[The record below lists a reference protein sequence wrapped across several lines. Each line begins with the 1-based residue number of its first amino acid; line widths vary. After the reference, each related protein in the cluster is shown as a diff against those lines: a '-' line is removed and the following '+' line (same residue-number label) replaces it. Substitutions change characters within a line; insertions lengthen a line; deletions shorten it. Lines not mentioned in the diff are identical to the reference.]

1 MICSFLFWVSQE
13 SIFTIR
19 SSLIRLKTDTPW
31 LHYDVLL
38 LFQKPNEVGRLESD
52 RQTGDEQCQ
61 DGCCCLCRREGDG
74 GKPRGR
80 LETFMSS
87 CQSYVAGGVGKTHGC
102 IVTFSLPVSVRQTVW
117 RLGPFQVMKR
127 YCKIWLKKKERF
139 FLFGL
144 LKINASLQKS
154 ITVKKKNAMRKT
166 TWNTTTT
173 CNFLFFFS
181 WKSD

>member
-102 IVTFSLPVSVRQTVW
+102 TKTTLTVMLVLPFRIRKPSPPEWLHRETGAW
-117 RLGPFQVMKR
+117 WFLLHNRFCFIPFQLGFLTNDPLLEP
-127 YCKIWLKKKERF
+127 ILKAEQ
-139 FLFGL
+139 FLHF
-144 LKINASLQKS
+144 Q
-154 ITVKKKNAMRKT
+154 R
-166 TWNTTTT
+166 
-173 CNFLFFFS
+173 
-181 WKSD
+181 